1 MTALVAETNTAH
13 RDERIARAI
22 LFSCAALFV
31 LGIGFILV
39 YLLYAGTR
47 LFFHDGL
54 SPFAF
59 LFGKDWSINDPSA
72 KDVHANSYGAAP
84 FIIGSLF
91 ATGFAILIGGP
102 LGVAIGVF
110 FSELAPPRVATIF
123 KPAIEV
129 LVGIPSV
136 VYGWLGLTLL
146 VPAIGNVFH
155 LQDGDGL
162 LAAGIVLSIM
172 IVPTVIS
179 LSEDALRVVPNSLRE
194 GSLALGA
201 TRWETISRV
210 LIPAASSGIAV
221 AVILGI
227 ARAIGETLAL
237 QLVIGNATVVPS
249 SLLKP
254 AAALTSEIVMD
265 MQNAQDGT
273 PFQDSLFSMALL
285 LLLISMGLILL
296 IRFALRKRA

>member
-1 MTALVAETNTAH
+1 MTALAAEATTAH
-13 RDERIARAI
+13 RNERIARTI
-22 LFSCAALFV
+22 LFACATIFV
-31 LGIGFILV
+31 VGISLILA
-39 YLLYAGTR
+39 YLLFAGTK

-59 LFGKDWSINDPSA
+59 LFGTNWSIDDPSS
-72 KDVHANSYGAAP
+72 KDVHANHYGAAP
-84 FIIGSLF
+84 FIVGSLF
-91 ATGFAILIGGP
+91 ATGFAILVGGP

-110 FSELAPPRVATIF
+110 FSELAPRRVAAIF

-146 VPAIGNVFH
+146 VPAIGTIFH

-201 TRWETISRV
+201 TRWETISKV

-227 ARAIGETLAL
+227 ARAIGETLAI
-237 QLVIGNATVVPS
+237 QLVIGNATVIPTS
-249 SLLKP
+249 IIKP